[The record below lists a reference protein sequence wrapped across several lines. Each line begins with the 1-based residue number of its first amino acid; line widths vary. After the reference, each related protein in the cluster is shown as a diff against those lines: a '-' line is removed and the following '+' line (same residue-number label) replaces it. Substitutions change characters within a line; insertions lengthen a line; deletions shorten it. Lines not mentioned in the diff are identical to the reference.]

1 MQLDAFQHGTGR
13 VADLVAVIAFLV
25 AAHPA
30 MRAEIG
36 ALVEKLRT
44 MMRRHERRRT
54 GGGGGGQRRR
64 KEKQP
69 GKRATARAAAQEA
82 SAATGLADSCI
93 AQVGEWT
100 EAGVKRLLVGRT
112 VVLLAS
118 EYGDA
123 DDGTSAAADD
133 DADEETFK
141 AVVTSVES
149 DAAGVVFVWAK
160 HADASTERMTAADAV
175 AHIEPLNALPLER
188 LAAMPKRLLVA
199 ECRARGLPHSNK
211 VQQKLAE
218 LLTAEFARLR
228 DALPEDEAEEGEEPA
243 GGGGGGGG
251 GGEEM
256 ADDGDD
262 DGSPAGG
269 EPAGEGAPLDDAA
282 SLEAALKHAA
292 EHANQ
297 QQLIAIEKLFA
308 KVAAAAAG
316 YRRLTELL
324 LSAGWPLDSPPP
336 AAQPPPPP
344 APAPP
349 VQPATPAPG
358 APAAPVPPTAPAG
371 DAETTAVALARLV
384 DSLPHL
390 SFAASAPP
398 SFEAQLAQRA
408 EPAMFALHV
417 KSSLTSGAPLCDSN
431 PRVRLPPFHMHTPA
445 ADAAAAAAA
454 AAAPLTKSRHTPA
467 CFSPLTQRR
476 EPIACTPLIE
486 PTLQGGTLSDP

>member
-228 DALPEDEAEEGEEPA
+228 DALPEDEAEEGEHA
-243 GGGGGGGG
+243 Q
-251 GGEEM
+251 
-256 ADDGDD
+256 AQTQA
-262 DGSPAGG
+262 SQQSA
-269 EPAGEGAPLDDAA
+269 AP
-282 SLEAALKHAA
+282 
-292 EHANQ
+292 
-297 QQLIAIEKLFA
+297 F
-308 KVAAAAAG
+308 
-316 YRRLTELL
+316 
-324 LSAGWPLDSPPP
+324 
-336 AAQPPPPP
+336 QPPLQLQ
-344 APAPP
+344 
-349 VQPATPAPG
+349 QPSA
-358 APAAPVPPTAPAG
+358 
-371 DAETTAVALARLV
+371 
-384 DSLPHL
+384 
-390 SFAASAPP
+390 AASAVPQKVG
-398 SFEAQLAQRA
+398 ARNV
-408 EPAMFALHV
+408 LHGGRRW
-417 KSSLTSGAPLCDSN
+417 T
-431 PRVRLPPFHMHTPA
+431 TQE
-445 ADAAAAAAA
+445 DAV
-454 AAAPLTKSRHTPA
+454 LKWGVVN
-467 CFSPLTQRR
+467 
-476 EPIACTPLIE
+476 I
-486 PTLQGGTLSDP
+486 